1 MSKSSSKKKKWAVV
15 PLQSDMRKRTQRA
28 FSTVI
33 LEAVSSGKSM
43 SLQNLA
49 KVVNENVNA
58 TTFGG
63 VECHCGQKLLQ
74 CYSL

>member
-1 MSKSSSKKKKWAVV
+1 MTVSAPPCLKSSSKKKKWAVV

-49 KVVNENVNA
+49 K
-58 TTFGG
+58 
-63 VECHCGQKLLQ
+63 L
-74 CYSL
+74 